1 MTSVLVTAAEKLGRR
16 HGSEKGS
23 WVIDG
28 NTKKE
33 AAERLIKGH
42 EDGDPQVMDLCP
54 NPLSGEWTDEPL
66 EMEILGEIANLAAE
80 MKPDKVEPVHDDNLL
95 DVYESHFQEGFWDTV
110 IQAAKNV

>member
-33 AAERLIKGH
+33 AAEKLIAGH
-42 EDGDPQVMDLCP
+42 EAGDPQVMDLCP
-54 NPLSGEWTDEPL
+54 NPLAAEWTDEPI
-66 EMEILGEIANLAAE
+66 EMEILGEIADLAAE
-80 MKPDKVEPVHDDNLL
+80 MKPQFIEPADDNNLL
-95 DVYESHFQEGFWDTV
+95 DVYETNFADGFWETV
-110 IQAAKNV
+110 LQAARNV